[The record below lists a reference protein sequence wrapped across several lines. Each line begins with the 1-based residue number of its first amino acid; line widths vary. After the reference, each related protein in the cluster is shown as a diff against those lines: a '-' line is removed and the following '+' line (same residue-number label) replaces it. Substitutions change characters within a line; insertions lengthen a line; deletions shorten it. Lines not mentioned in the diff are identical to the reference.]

1 MAVSVA
7 KKYLLGE
14 EPCCLQRG
22 ITHAGGMM
30 KNIRMDKL
38 IEFGVEFMAKRGV
51 SQDNARYISTVIADT
66 EAFRQ
71 STHGIAQ
78 FKTINDKLGN
88 GINPRSEPKVIT
100 NNGST
105 GLLDGT
111 GCFGIIAMKLA
122 KELATKKSHEHGIGF
137 VCVRNTEW
145 IGAVGIH
152 LISIVQ
158 EGLLAQ
164 VWAQT
169 SGCKDCAPY
178 GGIDARFSTN
188 PIALAFPT
196 GGNPV
201 LADFST
207 ATMSM
212 STAANMADKGE
223 LATIPRFLD
232 NEGNPS
238 NDPSVMRNGGTIMFA
253 GCDVDGYKS
262 YGLSLFNEALTVLA
276 GGSANHPEVPSYQS
290 FSLMVLDPSM
300 FVGTGPFTK
309 EIKRFIEHLK
319 SSRVRPGFK
328 KVRLPGERG
337 FAALENCK
345 LRGVPLDDNKL
356 QILKEIADDN
366 GMEIWF
372 K

>member
-1 MAVSVA
+1 M
-7 KKYLLGE
+7 KKL
-14 EPCCLQRG
+14 
-22 ITHAGGMM
+22 
-30 KNIRMDKL
+30 KMDEL
-38 IEFGVEFMAKRGV
+38 IGFGVKFMVKRGV
-51 SQDNARYISTVIADT
+51 RENNARYISKIIVET

-71 STHGIAQ
+71 STHGIVQ
-78 FKTINDKLGN
+78 FKVINDTLGK
-88 GINPRSEPKVIT
+88 GIDPQSEPKIIS
-100 NNGST
+100 NHGSI
-105 GLLDGT
+105 GLLEGK
-111 GCFGIIAMKLA
+111 GCFGNIAMKFA
-122 KELATKKSHEHGIGF
+122 KELAIRKSHEYGIGF
-137 VCVRNTEW
+137 ICVHNTEW
-145 IGAVGIH
+145 IGALGMH

-164 VWAQT
+164 AWAQT

-188 PIALAFPT
+188 PVALAFPT
-196 GGNPV
+196 GSNPV

-212 STAANMADKGE
+212 STAEDMADKGE
-223 LATIPRFLD
+223 ILTIPRFLD

-238 NDPSVMRNGGTIMFA
+238 NDPSVIRNGGTLMFT
-253 GCDVDGYKS
+253 GRDVDGYKS

-276 GGSANHPEVPSYQS
+276 GGSANNPEVPSYQS

-300 FVGTGPFTK
+300 FVGTDPFIK

-328 KVRLPGERG
+328 KIRLPGERG
-337 FAALENCK
+337 FAALEDCR
-345 LRGVPLDDNKL
+345 LHGVPLDDNKL
-356 QILKEIADDN
+356 QMLKEIADDN
-366 GMEIWF
+366 GIETEF